1 MRSVRIFSLAIG
13 LAVPGISQTF
23 GEITGMVTD
32 LSGAVLVSATV
43 RVTNPQTNLTSTVTT
58 NHSGN
63 YAFPALL
70 PGVYNVR
77 AEMSGF
83 QAEIRADVELQV
95 QQTARIDF
103 DPRLGPPVAK
113 CKIYSCGKY
122 FVAL

>member
-32 LSGAVLVSATV
+32 PSGAVLVSATV
-43 RVTNPQTNLTSTVTT
+43 RVTNPQTNLTRTVTT
-58 NHSGN
+58 NHAGN
-63 YAFPALL
+63 YAFPALS

-83 QAEIRADVELQV
+83 QAELPKRKPVS
-95 QQTARIDF
+95 RI
-103 DPRLGPPVAK
+103 LCA
-113 CKIYSCGKY
+113 S
-122 FVAL
+122 